1 MNPIGVYFHIPF
13 CVHKCAY
20 CDFYSLVSSAT
31 SGYAE
36 AVVRQIK
43 AHKND
48 FKGRF
53 VDTVYI
59 GGGTPTILPPED
71 ITKILDGLRA
81 FTDVATDAEIT
92 IEANPGTLDGAR
104 LSAYRRAGVNRLSIG
119 LQSADDEELFML
131 SRIHTAEDFENSFL
145 LARMEGF
152 DNINIDIMY
161 ALPHQ
166 TIGKLTKTLSY
177 IAEMNPEHVS
187 FYGLKIEENTPFGR
201 FPNIE
206 RTLPDEE
213 TQVRMYINSCKFL
226 ESRGL
231 KQYEISNFAKAGKE
245 CRHNLKY
252 WMSNDYI
259 GFGPAAHS
267 MIGGRMFSYKRD
279 FLAYLAHSAED
290 APIIDEDYTMTLK
303 EMAVQYVMLALR
315 LTKGVSK
322 SEYASRFGMDFDKKY
337 LDKIKPFMHKKLIVE
352 NEDGYHL
359 SRRGMLI
366 SNLILSEILDFDEK

>member
-1 MNPIGVYFHIPF
+1 MNPIGVYIHIPF
-13 CVHKCAY
+13 CAHKCAY
-20 CDFYSLVSSAT
+20 CDFYSLANRDST
-31 SGYAE
+31 GYAE
-36 AVVRQIK
+36 AVIRQIK
-43 AHKND
+43 SHKSD
-48 FKGRF
+48 FRGRF

-59 GGGTPTILPPED
+59 GGGTPTYLPPED
-71 ITKILDGLRA
+71 IVKIMDGLRA
-81 FTDVATDAEIT
+81 YVDVATDAEVT

-104 LSAYRRAGVNRLSIG
+104 LSKYRRAGINRLSIG
-119 LQSADDEELFML
+119 LQSANNDELFML
-131 SRIHTAEDFENSFL
+131 SRIHTAEDFENTFL

-161 ALPHQ
+161 ALPFQ
-166 TIGKLTKTLSY
+166 TIGKLTKTLDY
-177 IAEMNPEHVS
+177 VAEMNPEHVS

-231 KQYEISNFAKAGKE
+231 NQYEISNFAKAGRE

-252 WMSNDYI
+252 WNNRDYI
-259 GFGPAAHS
+259 GFGPGAHS
-267 MIGGRMFSYKRD
+267 MIGGRMFSYKKD
-279 FLAYLAHSAED
+279 VSAYILNSADD
-290 APIIDEDYTMTLK
+290 APIIDENYEMTLK
-303 EMAVQYVMLALR
+303 ETAVQYVMLALR
-315 LTKGVSK
+315 LNRGVSK
-322 SEYASRFGMDFDKKY
+322 SEYRSRFGMDFDGKY
-337 LDKIKPFMHKKLIVE
+337 LEKIKPFMQKKLIVE
-352 NEDGYHL
+352 GDDGYHL

>member
-1 MNPIGVYFHIPF
+1 MNPIGVYIHIPF
-13 CVHKCAY
+13 CAHKCAY
-20 CDFYSLVSSAT
+20 CDFYSLANRDST
-31 SGYAE
+31 GYAE
-36 AVVRQIK
+36 AVIRQIK
-43 AHKND
+43 SHKSD
-48 FKGRF
+48 FRGRF

-59 GGGTPTILPPED
+59 GGGTPTYLPPED
-71 ITKILDGLRA
+71 IVKIMDGLRA
-81 FTDVATDAEIT
+81 YVDVATDAEVT

-104 LSAYRRAGVNRLSIG
+104 LSKYRRAGINRLSIG
-119 LQSADDEELFML
+119 LQSANNDELFML
-131 SRIHTAEDFENSFL
+131 SRIHTAEDFENTFL

-161 ALPHQ
+161 ALPFQ
-166 TIGKLTKTLSY
+166 TIGKLTKTLDY
-177 IAEMNPEHVS
+177 VAEMNPEHVS

-231 KQYEISNFAKAGKE
+231 NQYEISNFAKAGRE

-252 WMSNDYI
+252 WNNRDYI
-259 GFGPAAHS
+259 GFGPGAHS

-290 APIIDEDYTMTLK
+290 APIIDENYTMTLR

>member
-1 MNPIGVYFHIPF
+1 MNPIGVYIHIPF
-13 CVHKCAY
+13 CAHKCAY
-20 CDFYSLVSSAT
+20 CDFYSLEGRDA

-43 AHKND
+43 SHKND
-48 FKGRF
+48 FRGRF

-59 GGGTPTILPPED
+59 GGGTPSFLPPDD
-71 ITKILDGLRA
+71 ISKILSGLRA
-81 FTDVATDAEIT
+81 YADVATDAEVT

-104 LSAYRRAGVNRLSIG
+104 LSKYRIAGINRLSIG
-119 LQSADDEELFML
+119 LQSANNEELFTL

-161 ALPHQ
+161 ALPFQ
-166 TIGKLTKTLSY
+166 TIAKLTKTLDY
-177 IAEMNPEHVS
+177 VAEMNPEHVS

-231 KQYEISNFAKAGKE
+231 KQYEISNFAKAGRE
-245 CRHNLKY
+245 CRHNMKY
-252 WMSNDYI
+252 WLSGDYI
-259 GFGPAAHS
+259 GFGPGAHS
-267 MIGGRMFSYKRD
+267 MIGGRMFSFKKD
-279 FLAYLAHSAED
+279 LSAYVSSQSDD
-290 APIIDEDYTMTLK
+290 ALLDENYEMTLK
-303 EMAVQYVMLALR
+303 ELAVQYVMLALR
-315 LTKGVSK
+315 LTRGVSK
-322 SEYASRFGMDFDKKY
+322 SEYRSRFGMDFDEKY
-337 LDKIKPFMHKKLIVE
+337 LEKMKPFMQKKLIVE
-352 NEDGYHL
+352 EGDGYHL

>member
-1 MNPIGVYFHIPF
+1 MNALGVYIHIPF
-13 CVHKCAY
+13 CAHKCAY
-20 CDFYSLVSSAT
+20 CDFYSLEGRDA

-36 AVVRQIK
+36 AVVRQMK
-43 AHKND
+43 NHKSD
-48 FKGRF
+48 FRGRF

-59 GGGTPTILPPED
+59 GGGTPSYLPPDD
-71 ITKILDGLRA
+71 IAKILNGLRTYA
-81 FTDVATDAEIT
+81 DIATDAEIT

-104 LSAYRRAGVNRLSIG
+104 LSAYRRAGINRLSIG
-119 LQSADDEELFML
+119 LQSADNEELFML
-131 SRIHTAEDFENSFL
+131 SRIHTAEDFENTFL
-145 LARMEGF
+145 LARVEGF

-161 ALPHQ
+161 ALPYQ
-166 TIGKLTKTLSY
+166 TIAKLTKTLSY
-177 IAEMNPEHVS
+177 VAEMNPEHVS

-231 KQYEISNFAKAGKE
+231 MQYEISNFAKAGRE

-252 WMSNDYI
+252 WLSNDYI
-259 GFGPAAHS
+259 GFGPGAHS
-267 MIGGRMFSYKRD
+267 MMGGRMFSFKKD
-279 FLAYLAHSAED
+279 VSAYIASPGDD
-290 APIIDEDYTMTLK
+290 ALLDENYEMTLK
-303 EMAVQYVMLALR
+303 ELAVQYVMLAFR
-315 LTKGVSK
+315 LNRGVSK
-322 SEYASRFGMDFDKKY
+322 SDYKSRFGADFDDKY
-337 LDKIKPFMHKKLIVE
+337 LEEMKPFLQKKLIVE
-352 NEDGYHL
+352 SDDGYHL